1 MTDRTEIFEED
12 VWHAW
17 EEDTA
22 EQGWLLSYVDVL
34 SVILAMLLVL
44 LVSSLQ
50 SQSAP
55 GEAATAKTPVPAV
68 VTTAAVVQMAPE
80 IAPMFSPLSA
90 SLPPPPR
97 ASIPRPERAIH
108 TAEVSENGM
117 ALMPLPMNTPS
128 APPNMK
134 VDGVEV
140 VRHADAVTLQIA
152 EVVLFDSSR
161 AMLKATAA
169 PVLERAVMLL
179 NEFGEVDVA
188 VQGHTDNQPV
198 QGGEFRSN
206 WELAAARANAVAA
219 FLLQQGFPPERLRVE
234 SYADT
239 RAVAE
244 NDTSTGRAQN
254 RRVELRVELPPVT
267 EEIPEKTGD

>member
-1 MTDRTEIFEED
+1 MTDRTEILEED
-12 VWHAW
+12 AWHAW
-17 EEDTA
+17 DEDTA

-50 SQSAP
+50 SQSEP
-55 GEAATAKTPVPAV
+55 GEPATAEAPAPAV
-68 VTTAAVVQMAPE
+68 VSAAEVVQLAPQ
-80 IAPMFSPLSA
+80 IAPAFSTLSA

-97 ASIPRPERAIH
+97 APIPRPATMIQPGEPTQNV
-108 TAEVSENGM
+108 TAM
-117 ALMPLPMNTPS
+117 MPLPMSTQS
-128 APPNMK
+128 AILDPQ

-140 VRHADAVTLQIA
+140 LRHEDAVTLQIA

-161 AMLKATAA
+161 AMLKSTAA
-169 PVLERAVMLL
+169 PVLERAIMLL
-179 NEFGEVDVA
+179 NEFGDAIVA

-198 QGGEFRSN
+198 RGGEYGSN

-219 FLLQQGFPPERLRVE
+219 FLLQRGFPPERLRVE

-239 RAVAE
+239 RPVAE
-244 NDTSTGRAQN
+244 NDSRTGRAQN

-267 EEIPEKTGD
+267 ETIAAR

>member
-1 MTDRTEIFEED
+1 MFEED
-12 VWHAW
+12 AWHAW

-50 SQSAP
+50 SQAAP
-55 GEAATAKTPVPAV
+55 GEAATVETPEPAV

-80 IAPMFSPLSA
+80 IVPVFPPLSA

-97 ASIPRPERAIH
+97 AAILRPEQAID
-108 TAEVSENGM
+108 TAEVSEIDTAAM
-117 ALMPLPMNTPS
+117 TLPMDAQS
-128 APPNMK
+128 APTDIQ
-134 VDGVEV
+134 VEGVEIL
-140 VRHADAVTLQIA
+140 RHEDAVTLQIA

-161 AMLKATAA
+161 ALLKTTAA
-169 PVLERAVMLL
+169 PVLERAIMLL
-179 NEFGEVDVA
+179 NEFGEVAVA

-198 QGGEFRSN
+198 RGGEFRSN
-206 WELAAARANAVAA
+206 WELSAARANAVAA

-239 RAVAE
+239 RPVAD

-267 EEIPEKTGD
+267 GAVTAR